1 MKFYPAAAI
10 PLLCCSDA
18 VLESFVSYMKKC
30 DEEPTL
36 TQIFLDI
43 DIPLEIVQEK
53 VPIALRLNKELMKV
67 ERIEHKYI
75 LKDFLD

>member
-1 MKFYPAAAI
+1 MKSYPSAAI

-36 TQIFLDI
+36 TQIFLDN
-43 DIPLEIVQEK
+43 DIPLDIVREK
-53 VPIALRLNKELMKV
+53 VPIALRLNKELIKTKST
-67 ERIEHKYI
+67 RRRLK

>member
-10 PLLCCSDA
+10 PLLCCSDS

-30 DEEPTL
+30 DEEPIL
-36 TQIFLDI
+36 SQIFLEN
-43 DIPLEIVQEK
+43 DIPLEIVREK
-53 VPIALRLNKELMKV
+53 VPIALRLNSELIKA
-67 ERIEHKYI
+67 ERTERRLK

>member
-1 MKFYPAAAI
+1 MKFYLAAAI
-10 PLLCCSDA
+10 PLLCCSDK

-36 TQIFLDI
+36 SQIFLDN
-43 DIPLEIVQEK
+43 DIPLEIVREK

-67 ERIEHKYI
+67 ERIEHKYK